1 MEKEGERGGEG
12 VVKISAPST
21 LSLSV
26 ITVTS
31 YRRKMWL
38 FY

>member
-1 MEKEGERGGEG
+1 MEKERERGGEG

-21 LSLSV
+21 LV